1 MGENMFIVLPR
12 AFSTQLF
19 MCFHEILVN
28 YEEAGHRV
36 ESGIHPAQHMRPQRK
51 R

>member
-12 AFSTQLF
+12 AFFTHLF

-28 YEEAGHRV
+28 YEE
-36 ESGIHPAQHMRPQRK
+36 SGIHPAQNMRPQRK